1 MPMLE
6 DYEAMTNPELL
17 RYVKAKQIGI
27 PASLRNELG
36 VIRGVTHDPR
46 AEAAH
51 DKVVSLLRS
60 REDRNISKRAYIVSV
75 ASIAIAVISLLVAI
89 FKRG

>member
-1 MPMLE
+1 MPKPR

-17 RYVKAKQIGI
+17 KYVKAKRI
-27 PASLRNELG
+27 SLPPYLNNELA
-36 VIRGVTHDPR
+36 VSRGVTHDLR

-60 REDRNISKRAYIVSV
+60 REDRNISKRAYKVSV
-75 ASIAIAVISLLVAI
+75 ASIAIAVFSLLVAI
-89 FKRG
+89 FKSV